1 MTAYTL
7 TPPATPAVAVVGA
20 TARYAVRRVFCV
32 GRNYAEHAR
41 EMGGDPK
48 REPPFFFMKP
58 ATALL
63 ADGAALP
70 YPPRTRELHHEV
82 ELVVALASGGRDIA
96 ATAARGHIYGYAVGN
111 DCTRRD
117 LQAAAKKAGRPW
129 DVAKGFDHSA
139 GIGPLVPVAQAG
151 HPRRGSIWLTVNGA
165 DRQRGDIADMIWSVE
180 DVLAEL
186 STLFELGSGDLV
198 YTGTPAGVGAVAV
211 GDVVTAGIDGIGTLS
226 NTITAPASAL
236 REG

>member
-1 MTAYTL
+1 MTTYAL
-7 TPPATPAVAVVGA
+7 TPPATPSVAVAGE
-20 TARYAVRRVFCV
+20 TARFAVRRVFCV

-63 ADGAALP
+63 ADGAVLP
-70 YPPRTRELHHEV
+70 YPSRTRDLHHEV

-96 ATAARGHIYGYAVGN
+96 PAAARRHIYGYAVGN
-111 DCTRRD
+111 DLTRRD

-139 GIGPLVPVAQAG
+139 GIGEIIPVAQAG
-151 HPRRGSIWLTVNGA
+151 HPRRGPIWLTVNGA

-198 YTGTPAGVGAVAV
+198 YTGTPAGVGPVAV
-211 GDVVTAGIDGIGTLS
+211 GDVVIAGIDGVGTLT